1 MKLVHVIPIAKGI
14 AKDRLSYFSNQD
26 IECGSIIFVPLR
38 NRTVPALVIELEA
51 LKDAKEAL
59 RNSSY
64 MIKKVAENKQRSM
77 LLPEFIA
84 GATDAAAYFATS
96 LGALLHQIVPQAM
109 FDEVEKIPE
118 NDPDT
123 RGRRGLSYE
132 SLVFQAE
139 EEARFLEYKSLVRE
153 AFARDASVFILSPT
167 IRDTEGIAENIRKG
181 IEKYVFVLHGEVK
194 KKELM
199 RRITSLLKLPHP
211 VVIVGTGPFLS
222 VPRSDIDTI
231 VIERENSRSYKMQ
244 SRPYVDFR
252 MIAECYARALPARL
266 IRADLPL
273 SVESLFRY
281 KQKEYDE
288 LSGSQLRS
296 THHADQ
302 YIIDMRP
309 EEGGSFF
316 AVSSQLKEA
325 VESAQRTGERTFVFS
340 VRRGLAP
347 TTVCEDCGSV
357 VTCAICHAPVVLHR
371 TKSGNVFVCH
381 TCGTSRSAN
390 ERCKTCTGWRLKALG
405 IGATRIKDDF
415 ARMFGE
421 KKVFAIDS
429 DSTKTFAEAQKAADS
444 FYRTPGSILVGTERA
459 LSFLRE
465 PVAISAIASIDSL
478 LSLPDPKMYEHIFS
492 LILKIRSFADRTF
505 FLQTRQ
511 PELPLIHQAVNGNI
525 QGFYDTEILNRKR
538 FDYPPFTVLIKI
550 TVTGSETEAVKAMKE
565 IEPQFVDFPFQIYPA
580 FTPVAK
586 GRYAL
591 HGLLKI
597 PYKTWPDKKL
607 LSILRS
613 LPPSV
618 AVNVGPESTL

>member
-26 IECGSIIFVPLR
+26 IALGSIVFVPLR
-38 NRTVPALVIELEA
+38 NRTVPALVTELEPLA
-51 LKDAKEAL
+51 DAKEAL

-64 MIKKVAENKQRSM
+64 MVKKITGNKQKMM
-77 LLPEFIA
+77 LLPEFVDSIF
-84 GATDAAAYFATS
+84 AASAYFATS
-96 LGALLHQIVPQAM
+96 FGALLHQTVPQIF
-109 FDEVEKIPE
+109 FDEVEKLPE
-118 NDPDT
+118 VADIQKQT
-123 RGRRGLSYE
+123 GRSYE
-132 SLVFQAE
+132 SLVFQADE
-139 EEARFLEYKSLVRE
+139 KARFLEYRSLARE

-167 IRDTEGIAENIRKG
+167 IRDTEFIAENISKG

-199 RRITSLLKLPHP
+199 RRAVSLLKLPHP
-211 VVIVGTGPFLS
+211 VVIVGTGSFLS
-222 VPRSDIDTI
+222 VPRRDVDTI
-231 VIERENSRSYKMQ
+231 VIERENSRSFKMQ
-244 SRPYVDFR
+244 SRPYTDFR
-252 MIAECYARALPARL
+252 VIAEHYARALPARL

-288 LSGSQLRS
+288 LFGSQLRA

-316 AVSSQLKEA
+316 AVSSQLEEA
-325 VESAQRTGERTFVFS
+325 VLNAQKAGERTFIFS

-357 VTCAICHAPVVLHR
+357 VTCAICHAPVVLHKA
-371 TKSGNVFVCH
+371 KSENVFICH
-381 TCGTSRSAN
+381 TCGAGRSAN
-390 ERCKTCTGWRLKALG
+390 ERCKVCKSWRLKALG
-405 IGATRIKDDF
+405 VGATRIKDDF
-415 ARMFGE
+415 IRIFGE

-429 DSTKTFAEAQKAADS
+429 DTTKTFAEAERAADA
-444 FYRTPGSILVGTERA
+444 FFRTSGSILVGTERA
-459 LSFLRE
+459 LSFVRK

-492 LILKIRSFADRTF
+492 LILKVRGLADRAF

-511 PELPLIHQAVNGNI
+511 PELSLIREAVNGNI

-538 FDYPPFTVLIKI
+538 FDYPPFTILIKI
-550 TVTGSETEAVKAMKE
+550 TVTGTEFEARKAIKD
-565 IEPQFVDFPFQIYPA
+565 IEERLCDFPFQIYPA

-597 PYKTWPDKKL
+597 PCKSWPDTKL
-607 LSILRS
+607 LSVLRS

-618 AVNVGPESTL
+618 AINVGPESTL